1 MAKII
6 AIANQ
11 KGGVGKTTTAI
22 NLSASIAASEKRVL
36 LIDFDPQANST
47 SGVGI
52 RKGTITYTILDVLL
66 NNLPIESVIT
76 KTTLEYFDVIPTT
89 EELIGVEAG
98 SLHKESPERLL
109 LKSLKN
115 ILGSYDYILID
126 CAPSLGILT
135 MNALAAADSV
145 IIPLQ
150 CEYYAMEGLAQLI
163 KTITRVKNDLN
174 PELRVEGILLTM
186 FDTRNNL
193 CHQVVSDVTTHLKD
207 KVFQTIIPRN
217 IKLTEAPSFGKPVLT
232 YAADSS
238 GSRSYLNLAYEII
251 AREQKS
257 GEEREL

>member
-89 EELIGVEAG
+89 EELIGVEA
-98 SLHKESPERLL
+98 
-109 LKSLKN
+109 
-115 ILGSYDYILID
+115 
-126 CAPSLGILT
+126 
-135 MNALAAADSV
+135 
-145 IIPLQ
+145 
-150 CEYYAMEGLAQLI
+150 
-163 KTITRVKNDLN
+163 
-174 PELRVEGILLTM
+174 
-186 FDTRNNL
+186 
-193 CHQVVSDVTTHLKD
+193 
-207 KVFQTIIPRN
+207 
-217 IKLTEAPSFGKPVLT
+217 
-232 YAADSS
+232 
-238 GSRSYLNLAYEII
+238 
-251 AREQKS
+251 
-257 GEEREL
+257 

>member
-52 RKGTITYTILDVLL
+52 KKGTLPYTIVDVLL
-66 NNLPIESVIT
+66 NDHPIENVIT
-76 KTTLEYFDVIPTT
+76 RTNLDYFDIIPTT
-89 EELIGVEAG
+89 EELIGMEAG
-98 SLHKESPERLL
+98 SLNKESRERLL
-109 LKSLKN
+109 LKALRN
-115 ILGSYDYILID
+115 INNSYDYIFID

-163 KTITRVKNDLN
+163 KTIMNVQNDVN
-174 PELRVEGILLTM
+174 PHLRVEGILLTM

-193 CHQVVSDVTTHLKD
+193 CHQVVNDVTAHLKD

-232 YAADSS
+232 YAADSM

-251 AREQKS
+251 AREQK
-257 GEEREL
+257 ERKDVHL